1 MRGKGSGQFE
11 RRNPPN
17 PSLGHKD
24 ANKSF
29 QSYKFGESKFYIVN
43 ENLKS
48 RI

>member
-11 RRNPPN
+11 
-17 PSLGHKD
+17 LAKD

-29 QSYKFGESKFYIVN
+29 QTYKFGESKFYIVN
-43 ENLKS
+43 ENVKS